1 MTRIFPLFASA
12 TILFVAFLAAFPS
25 LAQGQEPAIVGFMR
39 DSATLGFANV
49 MLEEGL
55 NPLSYPDFLGQKETI
70 ISAGSGTVTITKLSA
85 FGQTVGATRNDPVT
99 FYIEEKLNE
108 NIIEQVRTTAGEAFP
123 FNYPFSVSPTGVAT
137 APAFGPIPP
146 PQDGVLL
153 SVPSFSQT
161 DPRWATNTLD
171 GCSDTFWGAGCGPTS
186 LAMVLKYF
194 GNNVTPLQIGQPLK
208 NRAEYFCGTG
218 SSLLGLANI
227 ARDQYGL
234 QYAPIS
240 SSEIETHL
248 QQAHPI
254 IGSFGCFGFPR
265 LDGTTSCS
273 NHISVIKGLGRC
285 TIKGRTDTCV
295 YFEDSFIAEG
305 ELAVFASTVIDRF
318 QPNAFYVFS
327 K

>member
-1 MTRIFPLFASA
+1 MRTFSRPISFVAAMAFVALFATFPL
-12 TILFVAFLAAFPS
+12 V
-25 LAQGQEPAIVGFMR
+25 AQGQEPAIVGFMR

-49 MLEEGL
+49 MLEQGL
-55 NPLSYPDFLGQKETI
+55 NPLSYPDFLGHKETI
-70 ISAGSGTVTITKLSA
+70 ISAEGGTINITKLNA
-85 FGQTVGATRNDPVT
+85 FGQTVGATGNDPVT

-108 NIIEQVRTTAGEAFP
+108 NVIEQVRTTAGEAFP
-123 FNYPFSVSPTGVAT
+123 FNYPFSVSPTGVAA

-161 DPRWATNTLD
+161 DPRWATSTLN

-227 ARDQYGL
+227 ARDQYSV
-234 QYAPIS
+234 QYAKLS
-240 SSEIETHL
+240 SSLEIESHL
-248 QQAHPI
+248 QQGHPV

-273 NHISVIKGLGRC
+273 SHISVIKGLGRLSL
-285 TIKGRTDTCV
+285 IH
-295 YFEDSFIAEG
+295 I
-305 ELAVFASTVIDRF
+305 
-318 QPNAFYVFS
+318 
-327 K
+327 